1 MFKLIKN
8 EWIKIKSEKVILVIV
23 VLSLIPLLMNFA
35 NFAINN
41 KDISLDSGFYFTYY
55 NQYFMMLPIISSVLI
70 SFTFYMELKNKMYLD
85 WITYNIPRY
94 QLLFSKIL
102 VSTIIMS
109 AICIMQLF
117 ILSVF
122 YFVIDGNIENIF
134 RLISSYIIL
143 NIIVIT
149 TITLVFAAVIQ
160 LTKNIVASISIGIGV
175 SLLSMILMAAP
186 FSFYI
191 PTAFGYRLGLFVIDN
206 GYYYEG
212 GMTPTVIGIGLLF
225 LINTIMLM
233 INLRL
238 IYKKNL

>member
-117 ILSVF
+117 IWSVF

-134 RLISSYIIL
+134 RLVSSYIIL

>member
-8 EWIKIKSEKVILVIV
+8 EWIKMKSEKVILVIV
-23 VLSLIPLLMNFA
+23 ILSLIPLLMNFA
-35 NFAINN
+35 NFVVNN
-41 KDISLDSGFYFTYY
+41 RDMSLDSGFYFTYY

-70 SFTFYMELKNKMYLD
+70 SFTFYMEFKNKMYLD
-85 WITYNIPRY
+85 WITYNIPRSK
-94 QLLFSKIL
+94 LLFSKLLI
-102 VSTIIMS
+102 STIIML
-109 AICIMQLF
+109 AICIMQLV

-122 YFVIDGNIENIF
+122 YFVVDGNIEYIL

-143 NIIVIT
+143 NVIVIT
-149 TITLVFAAVIQ
+149 TITLVFAVIIQ

-186 FSFYI
+186 FSYFI
-191 PTAFGYRLGLFVIDN
+191 PTAYGYRLGLLIIDN

-212 GMTPTVIGIGLLF
+212 DMSPTIIGIGLF
-225 LINTIMLM
+225 VLINAIMLI

-238 IYKKNL
+238 INKKRL

>member
-23 VLSLIPLLMNFA
+23 ILSLIPLLMNFV

-55 NQYFMMLPIISSVLI
+55 NQYFMMLPIISNVLI
-70 SFTFYMELKNKMYLD
+70 SFIFYMEFKNKMYLD
-85 WITYNIPRY
+85 WITYNIPRF

-109 AICIMQLF
+109 AICIIQLV

-122 YFVIDGNIENIF
+122 YFAIDRNIENIL
-134 RLISSYIIL
+134 RLITSYIIL
-143 NIIVIT
+143 NVIVVT
-149 TITLVFAAVIQ
+149 TITIVFAAVIQ

-186 FSFYI
+186 FSFFI
-191 PTAFGYRLGLFVIDN
+191 PTAFGYRLGLLVIDN

-212 GMTPTVIGIGLLF
+212 GTSSTIIGIGLF
-225 LINTIMLM
+225 ILINAIMLM

>member
-8 EWIKIKSEKVILVIV
+8 EWIKVKSEKVILVIV

-70 SFTFYMELKNKMYLD
+70 SFIFYIEFKNKMYLD

-109 AICIMQLF
+109 AICVMQLF

-122 YFVIDGNIENIF
+122 YFVIDGNIENIL

-212 GMTPTVIGIGLLF
+212 GMTPTIIGIALLF
-225 LINTIMLM
+225 LINAIMLM